1 MAQIKKEA
9 VRKAILESARRHFM
23 QRGYSRTTLAQ
34 IAKGAKVTISNIYN
48 YFASKLEIIYA
59 LYEPWLLERLEKLER
74 ELPPMATPRQKLR
87 QVILAVLRDIPTDQ
101 NGFANNVLQA
111 ISTRDADEAYSRDLL
126 LKSEALISAILARI
140 LPGDRLWLI
149 EDDRFSHLLFMAF
162 DGFAVN
168 YKLNGPSRRVEAIA
182 DLMCDLVL
190 GPAPDL
196 TGVPVGAEIEGIT

>member
-9 VRKAILESARRHFM
+9 VRKAILDSARRHFM

-74 ELPPMATPRQKLR
+74 ELPPLATPRQKLR

-140 LPGDRLWLI
+140 LPADRLWLI

-182 DLMCDLVL
+182 DLMCDLVF

-196 TGVPVGAEIEGIT
+196 TGVPVGAQIDGIT

>member
-9 VRKAILESARRHFM
+9 VRKAILESARRQFM
-23 QRGYSRTTLAQ
+23 QRGYSQTTLAQ

-48 YFASKLEIIYA
+48 YFNSKLEIIYA

-74 ELPPMATPRQKLR
+74 EVAGVSSPRQRLR

-111 ISTRDADEAYSRDLL
+111 ISTRNAEEAYSRDLL
-126 LKSEALISAILARI
+126 LKSEALVSAILSRI
-140 LPGDRLWLI
+140 LPADRLELI

-168 YKLNGPSRRVEAIA
+168 YKLNGPSRRVDAIA
-182 DLMCDLVL
+182 DLICDLIL

-196 TGVPVGAEIEGIT
+196 TGVPVGAQVEGTI